1 MKMTS
6 ILSAVL
12 EEAEIGDEI
21 LEGSITNKVSV
32 DSSSRSL
39 LQELYAIN
47 DDESEEDFRES
58 PNHRRLWKEIE
69 DEFETKRKAIEQYRQ
84 SKETNT
90 GFTPSRR
97 IGLSYKLRRFA
108 VNVLFRS

>member
-1 MKMTS
+1 MTS

-39 LQELYAIN
+39 LQELYAID
-47 DDESEEDFRES
+47 DDESEEDFRKN
-58 PNHRRLWKEIE
+58 PNHRRVWQEIE
-69 DEFETKRKAIEQYRQ
+69 DEFEAKRNAIEEYKQ
-84 SKETNT
+84 SKATNV
-90 GFTPSRR
+90 GFTPS
-97 IGLSYKLRRFA
+97 KNA
-108 VNVLFRS
+108 VLF